1 MMIVFAVCAVG
12 ALALCGVAQVQAS
25 REETA
30 RLKREQEALVEKY
43 GGFESGTPY
52 R

>member
-1 MMIVFAVCAVG
+1 MMIIFAVCAVG
-12 ALALCGVAQVQAS
+12 ALALCGVAQVQAA

-30 RLKREQEALVEKY
+30 RLEREQEELAEKY
-43 GGFESGTPY
+43 GGFQSGTPY